1 MTKKAKTR
9 AGKDDERVVIQTK
22 PGSAKDIGGS
32 ESENWNLRQ
41 MRLVISALPGVNTGD
56 KKNAGE
62 AGSAVISGMMDVKP
76 TDPVEAKVRFESMS
90 FNVHLKSMA
99 LSPRPEGDGF

>member
-1 MTKKAKTR
+1 
-9 AGKDDERVVIQTK
+9 
-22 PGSAKDIGGS
+22 
-32 ESENWNLRQ
+32 
-41 MRLVISALPGVNTGD
+41 
-56 KKNAGE
+56 
-62 AGSAVISGMMDVKP
+62 MMDVKP